1 MHIIA
6 GKAVCFGEAM
16 KPEFKE
22 YSNQIILNAAALAD
36 GLIRRGV
43 KLVSGGTDNHLVLI
57 DLTGLDPTG
66 KELEHRLDE
75 VHITTNKNTVRMN
88 SAAHLS
94 QAACGSVPQR

>member
-1 MHIIA
+1 MILCKEEYAKAIDKSVFPGTQGGPLIILSPE
-6 GKAVCFGEAM
+6 KAVCFGEAM

-57 DLTGLDPTG
+57 DLTGLDPD
-66 KELEHRLDE
+66 RQR
-75 VHITTNKNTVRMN
+75 VR
-88 SAAHLS
+88 APP
-94 QAACGSVPQR
+94 G